1 LPALLIVTMQR
12 FNTLLNQPELGALK
26 ERTRDIQVAQKI
38 WEVIAPENLA
48 KFSHAS
54 SIKNGQFTVIA
65 DNNAV
70 AAKIKLFIPSLLIK
84 LEKQE
89 CEVTAIRL
97 KVQVKST
104 PPAKQKTIKKLSSQA
119 AKNLNVLAEKI
130 SGTTLDDA
138 LARLAKKAD

>member
-130 SGTTLDDA
+130 SGTTLGDA